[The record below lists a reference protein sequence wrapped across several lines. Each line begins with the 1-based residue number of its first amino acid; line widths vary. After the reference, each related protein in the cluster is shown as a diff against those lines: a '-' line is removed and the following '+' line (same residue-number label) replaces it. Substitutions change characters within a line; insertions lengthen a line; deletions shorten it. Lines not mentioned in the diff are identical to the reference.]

1 MSGPGREA
9 IDALFRRAVAL
20 IDAGDVAALE
30 HLLADHPELVR
41 VRLDAAGPW
50 LRDVVKGALDG
61 FFKDPYLLWFVAEDP
76 VRNGTL
82 PQNIADVARAIVDAI
97 TREGVDNRQEQLD
110 YALNLVAWSWIAR
123 DSQVQIPLIN
133 VLVDAGAMLDGNPEH
148 ALVNGNV
155 DAAEHFV
162 TRGARLTLA
171 TALCLGRWD
180 DAVCLAQP
188 APARERQ
195 FAFTLCA
202 LKGKAEALR
211 RLIDLG
217 VDLNGV
223 SADLYS
229 HATALHHAVS
239 SGSLDAVKV
248 VVEAG
253 ANLSLRDTAYGGTPL
268 GWAEHSKG
276 KPQYDAIAAY
286 LREKRAPR

>member
-1 MSGPGREA
+1 VSAPGREA
-9 IDALFRRAVAL
+9 TDALFRRAVAL
-20 IDAGDVAALE
+20 MDRGDVAALE
-30 HLLADHPELVR
+30 RLLADHPELVR
-41 VRLDAAGPW
+41 VRLAAAGPW
-50 LRDVVKGALDG
+50 LRAVVKGALDG

-82 PQNIADVARAIVDAI
+82 PQNIADVARAIVEAI

-123 DSQVQIPLIN
+123 DSQMQIPLID
-133 VLVDAGAMLDGNPEH
+133 VLVDAGATLDGNPEN
-148 ALVNGNV
+148 ALVNSNF
-155 DAAEHFV
+155 DAAEYFV

-171 TALCLGRWD
+171 TALCLGWWD
-180 DAVCLAQP
+180 DATRLAQS

-217 VDLNGV
+217 VDVNGV

-248 VVEAG
+248 VVQAG
-253 ANLSLRDTAYGGTPL
+253 ANLSVRDTAYGGTPL

-276 KPQYDAIAAY
+276 EPQYDAIAGY
-286 LREKRAPR
+286 LLEKRAPR